1 MGVSWD
7 ASSCFGDFGNLK
19 KTSKLRE
26 SRFSAFSTSRLKAL
40 RRCWCCATNNWD
52 FARAAVSR
60 RMRAVPVFTPPALS
74 VSGKDV
80 FNGATHQRLC
90 ATNPLG
96 LIATEFFV
104 DYLSAALYQY
114 I

>member
-1 MGVSWD
+1 
-7 ASSCFGDFGNLK
+7 
-19 KTSKLRE
+19 
-26 SRFSAFSTSRLKAL
+26 
-40 RRCWCCATNNWD
+40 
-52 FARAAVSR
+52 
-60 RMRAVPVFTPPALS
+60 MRAVPVFTPPALS